1 MKNAEVQMRV
11 KAAVIVVVAAV
22 MPWMAELWASSAR
35 IEWHAYEAGIAR
47 SRFEKKMA
55 FIYFHA
61 EWCAYCADMD
71 RKTFTNPEVV
81 AMLNRNFI
89 PIRVDSDRD
98 RAAASL
104 YRVKG
109 LPHMV
114 FLTEGGR
121 EIGSLPGFIPPDQMM
136 KALTA
141 VLTATPK

>member
-1 MKNAEVQMRV
+1 MRF

-35 IEWHAYEAGIAR
+35 IEWHAYEAGMAR
-47 SRFEKKMA
+47 SRFEKKKA

-61 EWCAYCADMD
+61 EWCTYCADMD

-89 PIRVDSDRD
+89 PIRVDSDREK
-98 RAAASL
+98 AVASL

-109 LPHMV
+109 LPDIW
-114 FLTEGGR
+114 FLAETGEV
-121 EIGSLPGFIPPDQMM
+121 IGHRPGFIPPDQMM
-136 KALTA
+136 KALNA
-141 VLTATPK
+141 VLNTPPK